1 MQQLYKK
8 SLFCAILG
16 GDTRASK
23 RVFDAIS
30 SICIPVIFDPLLVLP
45 FQANVPYERMTIS
58 APFISSTSVVGEVL
72 NTLRN
77 FKKSEI
83 EVMQG
88 YLREYKQYFSYFSSE
103 KPNAVDMIISRLQAT
118 SSVLYDEKSDAVFDT
133 IYADWVK
140 TEKKVCP
147 TAVKACKDIQTQILT
162 T

>member
-1 MQQLYKK
+1 MR
-8 SLFCAILG
+8 FWVGILEP
-16 GDTRASK
+16 RAGK

-83 EVMQG
+83 VV
-88 YLREYKQYFSYFSSE
+88 RKQSCKIFLHTPVTLASFF
-103 KPNAVDMIISRLQAT
+103 KR
-118 SSVLYDEKSDAVFDT
+118 VL
-133 IYADWVK
+133 
-140 TEKKVCP
+140 C
-147 TAVKACKDIQTQILT
+147 
-162 T
+162 